1 MGFEWWILVLTIAEV
16 IIFAAL
22 GLWIFMVFRKPKPQ
36 IETINNDVSSL
47 TREEKETKIKAINA
61 ELEALNSKINELKED
76 LKRLKK

>member
-1 MGFEWWILVLTIAEV
+1 
-16 IIFAAL
+16 
-22 GLWIFMVFRKPKPQ
+22 MVFRKPKPQ